1 MTFTE
6 IIKNLFPYLYSLRR
20 LKGYLSFDLMFPATW
35 EFPDFLIKNLQITQ
49 TPGADNKTIT
59 SIVCEVSDDIQ
70 INLTLETIL
79 DIISHNLEREE
90 KEKLLKD
97 KVVELKRLFGKTS
110 LEQLKT
116 LKFEVQEDETEY
128 EDEWSGGD
136 IEEVVS

>member
-6 IIKNLFPYLYSLRR
+6 IIKNLFPYLYSLRK
-20 LKGYLSFDLMFPATW
+20 LKGYLSFDLMFPSTW
-35 EFPDFLIKNLQITQ
+35 EFPDSLIRNLQIAQ
-49 TPGADNKTIT
+49 NPGADNKTIT

-90 KEKLLKD
+90 KERLLKD
-97 KVVELKRLFGKTS
+97 KVVELKKLFGKTS

-116 LKFEVQEDETEY
+116 LKFEVQEDDTEY
-128 EDEWSGGD
+128 EDEWDRGD
-136 IEEVVS
+136 VEEVLS

>member
-20 LKGYLSFDLMFPATW
+20 LKGYLSFDLVFPTTW
-35 EFPDFLIKNLQITQ
+35 EFPDSLIKNLQITQ
-49 TPGADNKTIT
+49 NPGTDNKTIT
-59 SIVCEVSDDIQ
+59 SIVCTVSDDIQ

-90 KEKLLKD
+90 KERLLKD
-97 KVVELKRLFGKTS
+97 KVVELKKLFGKTS

-116 LKFEVQEDETEY
+116 LKFEVQEDDTEY
-128 EDEWSGGD
+128 EDEWAGGD

>member
-20 LKGYLSFDLMFPATW
+20 LKGYLSFDLMFPTTW

-49 TPGADNKTIT
+49 NPGTDNKTIT
-59 SIVCEVSDDIQ
+59 SIVCAVSDDIQ

-90 KEKLLKD
+90 KERLLKD
-97 KVVELKRLFGKTS
+97 KVVELKKLFGKTS

-116 LKFEVQEDETEY
+116 LKFEVQEDDTEY
-128 EDEWSGGD
+128 EDEWAGGD
-136 IEEVVS
+136 VEEVVS